1 MGAAAERRTFAGFG
15 LLLAGFVVQIGGY
28 VVDERSAWLALF
40 AAAVAVAG
48 VVAGRL
54 VADPGAHRRAVPPGA
69 RLPRAAQGR
78 VVIACGRAQRARWL
92 HPSVHPSSGQKRRFA
107 GVF

>member
-54 VADPGAHRRAVPPGA
+54 VADRVLTVVLYRRALGYRERHKVE
-69 RLPRAAQGR
+69 
-78 VVIACGRAQRARWL
+78 
-92 HPSVHPSSGQKRRFA
+92 S
-107 GVF
+107 